1 MVTCPRIYSCEVE
14 GMESE
19 RRQTGLDVCT
29 PVASTYLSRGGH
41 IGLEDGRSDFDDPS
55 AINGTDILR
64 LNPSGGR
71 VGTVLPDTPSCS
83 SLLWKS
89 TTSHKIPCVKMN
101 RQSQGKDGVNTLH
114 KIVGDPGKHR
124 AVFSAF

>member
-1 MVTCPRIYSCEVE
+1 M
-14 GMESE
+14 
-19 RRQTGLDVCT
+19 DVCT
-29 PVASTYLSRGGH
+29 PAAPTYLPRGGH
-41 IGLEDGRSDFDDPS
+41 IGSEDGGSDFDDPS
-55 AINGTDILR
+55 AINGTDTLC

-101 RQSQGKDGVNTLH
+101 RQSQGKDGVTTLH
-114 KIVGDPGKHR
+114 KIAGDRSKHR
-124 AVFSAF
+124 AVFSPF